1 MCKTKL
7 FLGKNKGLFKL
18 RLVNDKMV
26 VHKVTKNNTNIITFK
41 LLFNFV
47 FNFTNVG
54 PMDELKIV
62 AGKDPTEKQAKNI
75 AAISLE

>member
-1 MCKTKL
+1 MCNTKL

>member
-26 VHKVTKNNTNIITFK
+26 VHKVRKNNTHIIIFK
-41 LLFNFV
+41 FLFNFV

>member
-1 MCKTKL
+1 MCNTKL

-26 VHKVTKNNTNIITFK
+26 VHKVTKNNTHIIIFK

-75 AAISLE
+75 AAISLG

>member
-1 MCKTKL
+1 VCNTKL